1 MGFPKQLETSSL
13 RRDSKKERRNP
24 IFLFDY
30 KLILPWQYGIQWNAI
45 PGVLFQSLSIKFNR
59 VTLSSKLPGRHLQ
72 CLDDVNILK
81 T

>member
-1 MGFPKQLETSSL
+1 MGFPKQL
-13 RRDSKKERRNP
+13 RRDSKKERCNP
-24 IFLFDY
+24 IFLDY